1 MFPISYF
8 HDKCNESFQEL
19 LSTLVAP
26 TRDFGDQIT
35 TNGIVKAYGRF
46 KVWAGNVGAF
56 HKLEKRISLDYR
68 LRDAPLYRDQV
79 VGLLQDLSETNKKG
93 IRYLPLFRFIKLI
106 QEKRSSYL
114 RADESRLKSAP
125 RLMSSARIQTHM
137 SALKTQ
143 ILTSRI

>member
-1 MFPISYF
+1 MLPISYF
-8 HDKCNESFQEL
+8 HDKCNESFQDL

-35 TNGIVKAYGRF
+35 TNGITKVYGRF

-56 HKLEKRISLDYR
+56 HRPEKRISLDHR

-93 IRYLPLFRFIKLI
+93 IRCFQLLRLVNLI
-106 QEKRSSYL
+106 GEQRYSYL
-114 RADESRLKSAP
+114 RAGESLLKSAHP
-125 RLMSSARIQTHM
+125 LMSSARIQAQM
-137 SALKTQ
+137 PALKTQ
-143 ILTSRI
+143 ILTSRT